1 MAAYGDISLVKIHL
15 QISAIKLLISTIQ
28 FLISTIK
35 LIKEINKS

>member
-1 MAAYGDISLVKIHL
+1 MAAYGDISLVKIQL